1 MELKEVLQEAKS
13 ELQALGV
20 IGYESYGLSSPE
32 AVKNTIKSLKEYDK
46 KYPPENDVLRISEI
60 EAARRKG

>member
-1 MELKEVLQEAKS
+1 MEQKQEALEAKTELKT
-13 ELQALGV
+13 LGV

-46 KYPPENDVLRISEI
+46 KYPPENDISRIQEI
-60 EAARRKG
+60 KAARRKG